1 VERALDALQLRAGCV
16 KNPTGYGS
24 AVMGEKWLSNDC
36 WTAGSDYQTPDTAKP
51 TLREF
56 VV

>member
-16 KNPTGYGS
+16 KNPTGYGP

-36 WTAGSDYQTPDTAKP
+36 WTAGSDYQTPDTATP